1 MSTLPAT
8 AGVPVLNP
16 TKLQISAIPAFSDNY
31 VWLLQGEGS
40 DCAVVDPG
48 EAAPV
53 QRALESRQLQLRHI
67 LLTHHH
73 ADHAGG
79 IPALL
84 ERWDAQV
91 HGPDDAR
98 LGDWCRPCRE
108 GDRVALPELGLEFGV
123 LDIPAHT
130 RSHIAFHGAGMLFCG
145 DTLFSIGCGRLFE
158 GSPADMQ
165 AALDKLA
172 ALQPQTQV
180 YCGHEYTQNNC
191 RFALQ
196 VEPDNR
202 ALQAKAARVDAQRAA
217 GQCTLPGLLAEE
229 LAANPFM
236 RSREPAV
243 VAAARKRDPAALPG
257 ATTLGVIRAWKD
269 QS

>member
-1 MSTLPAT
+1 MRTS

-16 TKLQISAIPAFSDNY
+16 TELKISPISAFSDNY
-31 VWLLQGEGS
+31 VWLLQGDGP

-48 EAAPV
+48 DAAPV
-53 QRALESRQLQLRHI
+53 LAVLAARQLRLRHI

-79 IPALL
+79 IPGLL
-84 ERWDAQV
+84 AHHEAQV

-98 LGDWCRPCRE
+98 LGDWCRPCHE

-130 RSHIAFHGAGMLFCG
+130 RSHIAFHGAGALFSG

-172 ALQPQTQV
+172 ALPPQTRV
-180 YCGHEYTQNNC
+180 YCGHEYTQANC

-196 VEPDNR
+196 VEPDN
-202 ALQAKAARVDAQRAA
+202 AVLQSKAARVDAQRAA

-236 RSREPAV
+236 RTREPAV